1 MTTGRATHSDRTTSA
16 VHTPHTDHASHA
28 SHANG
33 TTRTV
38 VTVGPTLTRAEVLR
52 YLPGAEVREPV
63 AAGQVL
69 RWGLRAGDRLLVID
83 GLFLQSRAVR
93 HKELLALLD
102 QGVEVYGASSMGA
115 LRAAEL
121 APFGMVGIGSVFRAY
136 RDGEIVAD
144 DEVALVHADA
154 EADHRPLGWALVD
167 LRHAVRH
174 AVRTGTIGRATGDLI
189 VDAARRLPFSWRDSP
204 TVLDAAR
211 RSGGDTGELGAF
223 AAGYARGG
231 PRIKRRDAL
240 TAVRHLASR
249 PGRGPGERPRVD
261 GDSGRLTYR
270 GLPTPLS
277 ETVFLRAWRST
288 PLPRPA
294 AVPPGGHVPAPAAGA
309 GSTGPVPVPDNGSA
323 DRAPSAGPAD
333 VGCEQV
339 AEAMALTWPGFPDFL
354 RDLAARE
361 LLATLE
367 GPEPGPEPAPRTGDV
382 MAELAAGLR
391 ALRLPTDGPGDAPYA
406 ELLRPRERA
415 LPTVRA
421 SALLATRM
429 WRATTLLD
437 WLTPVVAALVDHPAF
452 ARTAADLVAARAVV
466 VPAEEEES
474 QTAAQCARLLRAW
487 RVADAT
493 EVLPALRER
502 GFLDLADFVGTV
514 RAHLPFLVAS
524 AAEPAAP

>member
-1 MTTGRATHSDRTTSA
+1 MTTALAEHDVRAAGAPRTA
-16 VHTPHTDHASHA
+16 
-28 SHANG
+28 
-33 TTRTV
+33 RTV
-38 VTVGPTLTRAEVLR
+38 VTIGPTLTRAEVLR
-52 YLPGAEVREPV
+52 HLPDAEVREPV

-69 RWGLRAGDRLLVID
+69 RWDLRRGDRLLVVD

-102 QGVEVYGASSMGA
+102 LGVEVYGASSMGA

-154 EADHRPLGWALVD
+154 GAGHRPLGWALVD

-174 AVRTGTIGRATGDLI
+174 AVRTGTVGRATGDL
-189 VDAARRLPFSWRDSP
+189 VVEAARRLPFSRRDSP
-204 TVLDAAR
+204 TVLEAAR
-211 RSGGDTGELGAF
+211 RDGADPRELAAF
-223 AAGYARGG
+223 VAGYARGG

-240 TAVRHLASR
+240 TALRYLAGR
-249 PGRGPGERPRVD
+249 PGPRPE
-261 GDSGRLTYR
+261 GRSPVGGGGHLTYR
-270 GLPTPLS
+270 GAPTPLA

-288 PLPRPA
+288 PLPPVA
-294 AVPPGGHVPAPAAGA
+294 AAPQAEHAPARAADTGDAGLA
-309 GSTGPVPVPDNGSA
+309 G
-323 DRAPSAGPAD
+323 

-339 AEAMALTWPGFPDFL
+339 VEAMALTWPGFPAFL

-361 LLATLE
+361 LLATLAA
-367 GPEPGPEPAPRTGDV
+367 PAPRQGDV

-391 ALRLPTDGPGDAPYA
+391 ELCLPTDGFEAAPYA
-406 ELLRPRERA
+406 ALLRPRERA
-415 LPTVRA
+415 LPAARTG
-421 SALLATRM
+421 ALLATRM

-437 WLTPVVAALVDHPAF
+437 WRTPVVAALVDHPAF
-452 ARTAADLVAARAVV
+452 TRTAADLVATGGAL

-493 EVLPALRER
+493 EVVPALRER
-502 GFLDLADFVGTV
+502 GFLDLAEFVSTV
-514 RAHLPFLVAS
+514 RAHLSFLVAS
-524 AAEPAAP
+524 DAEPLPLDRLAAHRVGR